1 MDHHNTTLFLLQKAF
16 IESLLDLF
24 EQETED
30 MIDAIEESR
39 MELRGTMLDFEDETE
54 QLRAESRMLGTPMP
68 LHTEFRHAIVV
79 MRLQQL
85 PFVLELQSI

>member
-1 MDHHNTTLFLLQKAF
+1 
-16 IESLLDLF
+16 
-24 EQETED
+24 

-54 QLRAESRMLGTPMP
+54 QLRAESRMLGTPM
-68 LHTEFRHAIVV
+68 LLRLSLQLQISHASVA

-85 PFVLELQSI
+85 SLVPELQSIEK

>member
-1 MDHHNTTLFLLQKAF
+1 
-16 IESLLDLF
+16 
-24 EQETED
+24 

-68 LHTEFRHAIVV
+68 LHLSLQLQSSG
-79 MRLQQL
+79 MRLL
-85 PFVLELQSI
+85 

>member
-1 MDHHNTTLFLLQKAF
+1 MYISQLLLLKYFDVLKHICLFILQRAF
-16 IESLLDLF
+16 VESLLDLF

-54 QLRAESRMLGTPMP
+54 QLRAESRMLGVKM
-68 LHTEFRHAIVV
+68 
-79 MRLQQL
+79 
-85 PFVLELQSI
+85 SK

>member
-1 MDHHNTTLFLLQKAF
+1 
-16 IESLLDLF
+16 
-24 EQETED
+24 

-54 QLRAESRMLGTPMP
+54 QLRAESRMLGTPML
-68 LHTEFRHAIVV
+68 LHLSLQLQISHAIVV

-85 PFVLELQSI
+85 SLVPELQSIEK

>member
-1 MDHHNTTLFLLQKAF
+1 MTTFFNDQSTVTLQKAF
-16 IESLLDLF
+16 VESLLDLF

-54 QLRAESRMLGTPMP
+54 QLRAESRMLGTSTGP
-68 LHTEFRHAIVV
+68 AI
-79 MRLQQL
+79 
-85 PFVLELQSI
+85 SSS

>member
-1 MDHHNTTLFLLQKAF
+1 
-16 IESLLDLF
+16 
-24 EQETED
+24 

-54 QLRAESRMLGTPMP
+54 QLRAESRMLGTPML
-68 LHTEFRHAIVV
+68 LHLSLQLQISHASVT

-85 PFVLELQSI
+85 SLVPELQSIEK

>member
-1 MDHHNTTLFLLQKAF
+1 
-16 IESLLDLF
+16 
-24 EQETED
+24 

-54 QLRAESRMLGTPMP
+54 QLRAESRMLGTPML
-68 LHTEFRHAIVV
+68 LHLSLQLQISHASVA

-85 PFVLELQSI
+85 SLVPELQSIEK